1 MSTRNPEDRTW
12 PVLTL
17 GLVLVGVGLR
27 VVQFC
32 IERALWF
39 DEARNAVEILKS
51 DWLRMLPPY
60 AQQPTS
66 SGFLVVERLFVSAL
80 GDSEWALR
88 LFPLLTGVGAVLL
101 GAIVARRVLQGVAI
115 PIAVAFIALS
125 GPAIYF
131 STEVKAYSSDLFFAL
146 ALAWAILH
154 VDDRDEVSALDVV
167 GLSLLGSVAVWISY
181 TSIFV
186 LAAGGVLLL
195 ASRLRD
201 RDLRSAFR
209 VCFIGAVWLAN
220 FGAYYALVISHWPGA
235 DWLPQHWADSFPA
248 ADLGGW
254 GLLAWGSEALRA
266 SFRETL
272 GIGIAAVQGAP
283 VVEPLAAIAETAS
296 TWIDDLSGE
305 PNWRSA
311 GHDLLQWG
319 PGVCLAFFLAG
330 LVRALVRGQGRI
342 LFFMGI
348 VALTLLAG
356 VLHLYPYQGRLLL
369 FLVPALAFGVAHGA
383 EGLLGRG
390 RRSWVLVAVLAVA
403 FAGPVWNATRLV
415 TMAQPLHRHGTAN
428 IRSFEGLRWVVS
440 YIERHRQPGDIV
452 YVYYFAE
459 PQYRYYAHRF
469 GLTAPAI
476 FGVRSPDDPRG
487 YLEDLEQLRGGKH
500 VWVVFGHAL
509 PAEQR
514 LIVQRLDEM
523 GKRLDELQRPRA
535 TAYLYD
541 FSSGKPAR

>member
-1 MSTRNPEDRTW
+1 MSTRAPEDRTW
-12 PVLTL
+12 PVVTL
-17 GLVLVGVGLR
+17 GLVLVGIALR

-39 DEARNAVEILKS
+39 DEARNSVEILKP

-66 SGFLVVERLFVSAL
+66 SGFLVVERFFVSAL
-80 GDSEWALR
+80 GDSESALR
-88 LFPLLTGVGAVLL
+88 LFPLLAGVGAVLI
-101 GAIVARRVLQGVAI
+101 GAVLARRVLQGVAI

-146 ALAWAILH
+146 ALALAILH
-154 VDDRDEVSALDVV
+154 VDDQDEVSALDVL
-167 GLSLLGSVAVWISY
+167 GLSLLGSIAVWISY

-195 ASRLRD
+195 VSRLGD
-201 RDLRSAFR
+201 RDLRSAFW
-209 VCFIGAVWLAN
+209 VCFIGAIWLAN
-220 FGAYYALVISHWPGA
+220 FGAYYALVISHWTGA
-235 DWLPQHWADSFPA
+235 DWLTEHWAESFPA
-248 ADLGGW
+248 ANLGGW
-254 GLLAWGSEALRA
+254 GLLAWGSKALGA

-272 GIGIAAVQGAP
+272 GIGLAAVQGAP
-283 VVEPLAAIAETAS
+283 VIGPLATVADTAS
-296 TWIDDLSGE
+296 TWIDGLFGDT
-305 PNWRSA
+305 NWRSA
-311 GHDLLQWG
+311 GRNLLQLG
-319 PGVCLAFFLAG
+319 PGLCLAFFLAG
-330 LVRALVRGQGRI
+330 LARALVRGQGRM

-348 VALTLLAG
+348 IALTLLAG

-390 RRSWVLVAVLAVA
+390 RRVWVLVAVLVVV
-403 FAGPVWNATRLV
+403 FAGPAWNATRLV
-415 TMAQPLHRHGTAN
+415 SMDQPLHRHGTAN
-428 IRSFEGLRWVVS
+428 IRSFEGLRWVVP
-440 YIERHRQPGDIV
+440 YIERHRQPDDIV

-476 FGVRSPDDPRG
+476 FGVRSPEDPSG
-487 YLEDLEQLRGGKH
+487 YVKDLEQLRGQKH

-509 PAEQR
+509 PAEQG
-514 LIVQRLDEM
+514 LMVQRLDEM
-523 GKRLDELQRPRA
+523 GQRLDELQRPRA
-535 TAYLYD
+535 TVYLYD
-541 FSSGKPAR
+541 LSSRKPAP